1 MYAQTPSSAARSK
14 PDFRGFG
21 LVLALVGV
29 LTFGLLL
36 ALKVIPSFGLM
47 TVLLFIASAS
57 FMLVRWRGT
66 PDLLHPIRLFGALWC
81 FCLALASLR
90 LLSYLSAWDFLTWN
104 CFLSGLAGFIL
115 GFWIIDRSS
124 HRQGSQAAKF
134 LADDGTVECSLPT
147 RKTLIVAC
155 LCIAAGLAVL
165 SYEYHL
171 LGEIPILADN
181 PDVSRFRL
189 FGTADPEFDKLYL
202 KLIHPLVDFIKY
214 GVLLAVIVLCQR
226 RPKNRGVVILGVA
239 LIILGILALGS
250 QGGRVF
256 IVYIAIPSAVF
267 YHYLH
272 RRIRL
277 VQLGAAAMALFLF
290 LGLAGYFRSVVSQSA
305 PVFEA
310 VRRISSFPEGQFWDG
325 VAFGYG
331 TLTLS
336 YEVFYRLTGDL
347 RNMQSPTGG
356 FMFYSL
362 HRFVPRASL
371 GEIAS
376 DLYSGELTT
385 FTYMG
390 DLYGDYGYWGVLI
403 GSIIIGMGYGWAYSR
418 LGRTNRMYWIYVRA
432 LLVQNLIFFPYVN
445 LYSLYLNWIF
455 DLFFMYLLLR
465 PLGRESEDPSPS
477 LQAASLRPIE
487 FSE

>member
-1 MYAQTPSSAARSK
+1 M
-14 PDFRGFG
+14 
-21 LVLALVGV
+21 
-29 LTFGLLL
+29 
-36 ALKVIPSFGLM
+36 
-47 TVLLFIASAS
+47 
-57 FMLVRWRGT
+57 
-66 PDLLHPIRLFGALWC
+66 
-81 FCLALASLR
+81 
-90 LLSYLSAWDFLTWN
+90 
-104 CFLSGLAGFIL
+104 
-115 GFWIIDRSS
+115 
-124 HRQGSQAAKF
+124 
-134 LADDGTVECSLPT
+134 
-147 RKTLIVAC
+147 
-155 LCIAAGLAVL
+155 
-165 SYEYHL
+165 
-171 LGEIPILADN
+171 ADN